1 MNTPETF
8 RDKAIADFSVMAKTK
23 YDKGQVEHGG
33 FLVDRADFDDIEEEI
48 VDLWFYVRAMRQRL
62 ERLQSSQVTVGSIQ
76 QSQNST

>member
-8 RDKAIADFSVMAKTK
+8 RDKAIADFNVMAKAK

-33 FLVDRADFDDIEEEI
+33 FLVARADFDDMEEEI
-48 VDLWFYVRAMRQRL
+48 VDLWVYVRAMRQRL

>member
-8 RDKAIADFSVMAKTK
+8 RDKAIADFNVMAKAK

-33 FLVDRADFDDIEEEI
+33 FLVDRAGFDDMEEEI